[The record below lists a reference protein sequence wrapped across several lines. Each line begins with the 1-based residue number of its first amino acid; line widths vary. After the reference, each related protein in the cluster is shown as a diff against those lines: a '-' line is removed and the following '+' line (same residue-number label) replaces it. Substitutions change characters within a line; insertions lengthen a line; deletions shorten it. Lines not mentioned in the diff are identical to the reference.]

1 MVTAKR
7 KYKKSLTQYRK
18 SVKKYRKHVKKHVKK
33 HRKHSFTNR
42 VQIGCSNKK
51 NKALTGKYKVMMGGG
66 VNALSQP
73 FENAYYA
80 LTGGISNSFDNF
92 LGNQPQPSSSMSE
105 QPYLTTIQN

>member
-1 MVTAKR
+1 MVTTKR
-7 KYKKSLTQYRK
+7 KYKKSLGKYKK
-18 SVKKYRKHVKKHVKK
+18 SVKKYKKHVKK
-33 HRKHSFTNR
+33 HRKHKKHTFTNR

-51 NKALTGKYKVMMGGG
+51 NKALTGKYKVMKGGG

-92 LGNQPQPSSSMSE
+92 MGNQPQPSSSMSD
-105 QPYLTTIQN
+105 QPHLTNI

>member
-7 KYKKSLTQYRK
+7 KYKKSLGKYKK
-18 SVKKYRKHVKKHVKK
+18 SVKKYKKHVKK
-33 HRKHSFTNR
+33 HRKHKKHTFTNR

>member
-7 KYKKSLTQYRK
+7 KYKKALGKYKK
-18 SVKKYRKHVKKHVKK
+18 SVKKYRKHVKKH
-33 HRKHSFTNR
+33 RKHTFTNR

-51 NKALTGKYKVMMGGG
+51 NKVITGKGKAMMGGG

-80 LTGGISNSFDNF
+80 LTGGISNTYTNF
-92 LGNQPQPSSSMSE
+92 IGVETAPDSSIAVQPH
-105 QPYLTTIQN
+105 LTNI

>member
-7 KYKKSLTQYRK
+7 KYKKILGKYKKTLGKYKK
-18 SVKKYRKHVKKHVKK
+18 SVKKHKKHT
-33 HRKHSFTNR
+33 FTNR

-51 NKALTGKYKVMMGGG
+51 NKIMHGGG

-80 LTGGISNSFDNF
+80 LTGGISNAYTNF
-92 LGNQPQPSSSMSE
+92 IGSETAPSPSIVVQPH
-105 QPYLTTIQN
+105 LT

>member
-7 KYKKSLTQYRK
+7 KYKKSLGKYKK
-18 SVKKYRKHVKKHVKK
+18 SVKNYKKHVKK
-33 HRKHSFTNR
+33 HRKHKKHTFTNR
-42 VQIGCSNKK
+42 VQIGCSK
-51 NKALTGKYKVMMGGG
+51 GKVMSGGG

-92 LGNQPQPSSSMSE
+92 LGNQPAPSSSMSD
-105 QPYLTTIQN
+105 QPYLTNI

>member
-7 KYKKSLTQYRK
+7 KYKKSLGKYKK
-18 SVKKYRKHVKKHVKK
+18 SVKNYKKHVKK
-33 HRKHSFTNR
+33 HRKHKKHTFTNR

-51 NKALTGKYKVMMGGG
+51 NKVMSGGG

-73 FENAYYA
+73 FENAYNA

-92 LGNQPQPSSSMSE
+92 LGNQPAPSSSMSD
-105 QPYLTTIQN
+105 QPYLTNI